1 MSGEGEEEVCL
12 PYRGLRTEVRRA
24 TCRAPEGEL
33 LHLIRGGRP

>member
-1 MSGEGEEEVCL
+1 MMCELKEEVCL

-33 LHLIRGGRP
+33 LHITLGGRP